1 MFLIW
6 ICKRYA
12 HHVGKDGDNAAQGLE
27 EPLENLVEV
36 VNILAILHLDK
47 QNTRSFLAWIE
58 PHWALINRL
67 NKFLIWF
74 RGRDF

>member
-6 ICKRYA
+6 ICKRYD

-47 QNTRSFLAWIE
+47 QNTRSFLA
-58 PHWALINRL
+58 
-67 NKFLIWF
+67 
-74 RGRDF
+74 